1 MAKLTNYLERNRTQL
16 WAEAVALYREGI
28 EARLPDEYKMQQTA
42 ATEQARRRDELLEDA
57 VERWLTQGRDGFT
70 MAEVVQNIGMVRE
83 NDSAAMLNMR
93 DMRRL
98 GAVLN
103 LNGFDKKR
111 ERRDGALTTVW
122 RRVC

>member
-1 MAKLTNYLERNRTQL
+1 
-16 WAEAVALYREGI
+16 
-28 EARLPDEYKMQQTA
+28 MQQTA

-70 MAEVVQNIGMVRE
+70 MAEVVQEIGMVRE

-122 RRVC
+122 RRVR